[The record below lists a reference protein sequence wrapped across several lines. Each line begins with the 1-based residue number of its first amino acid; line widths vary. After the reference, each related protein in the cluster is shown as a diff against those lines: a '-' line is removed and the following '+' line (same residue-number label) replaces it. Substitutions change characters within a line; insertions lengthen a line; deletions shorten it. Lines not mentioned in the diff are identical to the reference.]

1 MQSRLPGFVSAG
13 IIQQN
18 QDDDKADKARPTQPS
33 MAANPEEMELDEE
46 AVDEEAAQVC

>member
-18 QDDDKADKARPTQPS
+18 QDDDKARPTQPS

-46 AVDEEAAQVC
+46 AEDEEAAQVC